1 MNKQSIKIFLMMTI
15 ALVLISSVVKAE
27 VPPSART
34 GPGPAKNPNA
44 SNKGGSSSSGDDDG
58 FVTHI
63 FFASIEVS
71 EGHGKLYRFFTSP
84 FVTILGFIL
93 ALVLVGGGLFSIIGS
108 GGSSGSGSA

>member
-1 MNKQSIKIFLMMTI
+1 MTI

-44 SNKGGSSSSGDDDG
+44 DPSNHRINGPKTSGGGDDDG

-63 FFASIEVS
+63 FFASVEVS
-71 EGHGKLYRFFTSP
+71 DGHGKLYRFFTSP

-108 GGSSGSGSA
+108 GGSSGGGSA